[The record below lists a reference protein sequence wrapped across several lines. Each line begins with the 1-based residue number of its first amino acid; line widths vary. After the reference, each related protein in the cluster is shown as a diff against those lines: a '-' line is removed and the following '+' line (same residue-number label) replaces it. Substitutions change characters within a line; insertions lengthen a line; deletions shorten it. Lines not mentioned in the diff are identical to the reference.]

1 MGSIN
6 LGRVLLG
13 GFVAGI
19 VVNVFEFVLNG
30 VLLADQWPGVMASIN
45 RPALSMHDIVAFNIF
60 GFVAGNDQDRVKPAR
75 QGGVNGAA
83 HKRFAA
89 HALDQFV
96 AAHPAGSAGGQDDT
110 GDAPGMSLVAQ
121 LDQFGQDGD
130 GDFGR
135 RPRPDCQSHRTV
147 NFFQFVV

>member
-60 GFVAGNDQDRVKPAR
+60 GFVIGIAAVWTYAAIRPRFGAGVKTAIYAGALTWVTAYFLATTTPVIM
-75 QGGVNGAA
+75 GVFPLRMAC
-83 HKRFAA
+83 
-89 HALDQFV
+89 V
-96 AAHPAGSAGGQDDT
+96 
-110 GDAPGMSLVAQ
+110 LVAVG
-121 LDQFGQDGD
+121 L
-130 GDFGR
+130 
-135 RPRPDCQSHRTV
+135 V
-147 NFFQFVV
+147 EIVVATIVGAWLYKEA

>member
-60 GFVAGNDQDRVKPAR
+60 GFVIGIAAVWTYAAIRPRFGAGVKTAIYAGALTWVTAYFLATTTPVIM
-75 QGGVNGAA
+75 GVFPLRMAC
-83 HKRFAA
+83 
-89 HALDQFV
+89 V
-96 AAHPAGSAGGQDDT
+96 
-110 GDAPGMSLVAQ
+110 LVAVG
-121 LDQFGQDGD
+121 L
-130 GDFGR
+130 
-135 RPRPDCQSHRTV
+135 V
-147 NFFQFVV
+147 EIVVATIAGAWLYKEA